1 MTASGFLVRVIF
13 LAVPGIVSYMLFR
26 KLAGRTKC
34 EKWEE
39 WCKIVLFSLIIYGS
53 YSLLVR
59 LLAFYFKWGEGELV
73 FFKAVLDEDVAIEWG
88 EIIIASLIGVPV
100 ALLASAIQTY
110 KLINLLGRFIRVTR
124 RSGDEDVWDYFH
136 NLPDTPEH
144 EWVFVRDHKTGLVY
158 FGFIRAYSES
168 EKERELLL
176 GDVDVYLTGKDEIL
190 YRRVLLFLCRDKDDL
205 TIEIPVI
212 DLESHEEVQDEAKET
227 Q

>member
-26 KLAGRTKC
+26 KLAWKSKC

-53 YSLLVR
+53 YSLLVC
-59 LLAFYFKWGEGELV
+59 LFGFFGWGRGELV
-73 FFKAVLDEDVAIEWG
+73 FFKAVLDEDVAIEWS

-100 ALLASAIQTY
+100 ALIAAAIQTY
-110 KLINLLGRFIRVTR
+110 RLVNFLGRLTRVTR

-136 NLPDTPEH
+136 HLPDTPEH
-144 EWVFVRDHKTGLVY
+144 DWVFVRDHKTGLVY
-158 FGFIRAYSES
+158 FGWICAYSDSES
-168 EKERELLL
+168 ERELLMR
-176 GDVDVYLTGKDEIL
+176 DVDVYTNDKVEFLYKTGML
-190 YRRVLLFLCRDKDDL
+190 YLCRDKYDL
-205 TIEIPVI
+205 TIEIPVTNQKI
-212 DLESHEEVQDEAKET
+212 QEEAQDETKEM

>member
-1 MTASGFLVRVIF
+1 MEASGFLVRVIF
-13 LAVPGIVSYMLFR
+13 LAVPGIVCYMLFR
-26 KLAGRTKC
+26 KLAGRSKC
-34 EKWEE
+34 QKWEE
-39 WCKIVLFSLIIYGS
+39 WCKIILFSLIIYGT
-53 YSLLVR
+53 YSLLVWI
-59 LLAFYFKWGEGELV
+59 LGFFCWGKGELV
-73 FFKAVLDEDVAIEWG
+73 FFKAILDEYEPIKWS

-100 ALLASAIQTY
+100 ALIATTIQTY
-110 KLINLLGRFIRVTR
+110 RVVNFLGRKIRVTK
-124 RSGDEDVWDYFH
+124 RSGDDDVWDYFH

-176 GDVDVYLTGKDEIL
+176 GDVDVYASGKDEIL
-190 YRRVLLFLCRDKDDL
+190 YRRVMLFLCRDKKDL

-212 DLESHEEVQDEAKET
+212 DSESHEEIQDETKEA